1 MKRKINLL
9 ILSQLFV
16 ISITAQ
22 YQLSITHQSFNYSSK
37 QVNIMN
43 KWSWMKISLSKQ
55 ITPKYF
61 FGIEGLMNSSYL
73 FLRNKNSIFFNE
85 IPRGRNSFQNIGFG
99 VKNELIIKEHENI
112 VTWSVVNSTSFFKIP
127 IYSTEFHSIDSIN
140 YYYVNSYTS
149 PKFIFTN
156 SIGLRLKARVANNT
170 MIIFQYGLIY
180 THLKDSY
187 SNDKNILRGNLE
199 FGLIYS
205 FNKKED

>member
-1 MKRKINLL
+1 MKLR
-9 ILSQLFV
+9 S
-16 ISITAQ
+16 A
-22 YQLSITHQSFNYSSK
+22 
-37 QVNIMN
+37 
-43 KWSWMKISLSKQ
+43 
-55 ITPKYF
+55 
-61 FGIEGLMNSSYL
+61 
-73 FLRNKNSIFFNE
+73 FLA
-85 IPRGRNSFQNIGFG
+85 
-99 VKNELIIKEHENI
+99 
-112 VTWSVVNSTSFFKIP
+112 FFKIP

-156 SIGLRLKARVANNT
+156 SIGLRLKASVANNT
-170 MIIFQYGLIY
+170 MFIFQYGLIY